1 MKKQIQFVCQV
12 GTVIGLLGVLFSYAM
27 FQGGFVSWFLFYSF
41 LPFGLYSLAIVVY
54 PLRLTQVERIFA
66 SHVYHAGDTLVVT
79 VQIQVPIFFP
89 FIYMVVEEKWP
100 PLLQQKQ
107 RNQAVLL
114 PFWRKTY
121 SCTYEICDLPR
132 GEHTFSAIRVKMTD
146 WLGLVSKEASFPVE
160 DTIVIYPRYV
170 AMKYRKIG
178 QQLDEGGVGSPI
190 LLHRDMAMAVGVR
203 EYVQGDRFSWIHWKA
218 SARKNELM
226 TKDFE
231 ERKSDDII
239 VVLDRTPTPLFEEMV
254 TFTASFVRAAIKK
267 GVQTGLISVGSD
279 RSVFPARNGEAHV
292 QQLFYHLA
300 KTSCDSVQPF
310 ARIIQQEITQWPLSI
325 SVNYVTSRLTK
336 ETATVLCD
344 LAAKNRRGT
353 VFLIKHEQ
361 HDMTNEERE
370 MVEQL
375 RKKGVVA
382 IITTPKQFANALFG
396 GGE

>member
-1 MKKQIQFVCQV
+1 MKKKLKFVRQV
-12 GTVIGLLGVLFSYAM
+12 GTVVVLIGALFSYAM

-41 LPFGLYSLAIVVY
+41 LPFGLYSLVIVVY
-54 PLRLTQVERIFA
+54 PPRLTQVERIFA
-66 SHVYHAGDTLVVT
+66 SHVYHAGDMLVVT

-89 FIYMVVEEKWP
+89 FVYMVVEEKWP
-100 PLLQQKQ
+100 PLLKQKQ

-160 DTIVIYPRYV
+160 DTIVVYPRYV
-170 AMKYRKIG
+170 EMRYRKIG
-178 QQLDEGGVGSPI
+178 QQLDQGGVASSIP
-190 LLHRDMAMAVGVR
+190 LHRDMTMAVGVR

-226 TKDFE
+226 TKEFE
-231 ERKSDDII
+231 ERQSDDMV
-239 VVLDRTPTPLFEEMV
+239 VVLDRTPTLLFEEMV
-254 TFTASFVRAAIKK
+254 TFTASFLRTAIKK

-279 RSVFPARNGEAHV
+279 RSIFPARNGEAHL

-300 KTSCDSVQPF
+300 KTACDSLQPF
-310 ARIIQQEITQWPLSI
+310 ARIIQQEMTQWPLSV
-325 SVNYVTSRLTK
+325 SVSYVTSQLTK

-353 VFLIKHEQ
+353 VFLIKRKQ
-361 HDMTNEERE
+361 QDMTNEEGKL
-370 MVEQL
+370 VEQL
-375 RKKGVVA
+375 HRKGVTT
-382 IITTPKQFANALFG
+382 IIATPEQFANALFG
-396 GGE
+396 GGK